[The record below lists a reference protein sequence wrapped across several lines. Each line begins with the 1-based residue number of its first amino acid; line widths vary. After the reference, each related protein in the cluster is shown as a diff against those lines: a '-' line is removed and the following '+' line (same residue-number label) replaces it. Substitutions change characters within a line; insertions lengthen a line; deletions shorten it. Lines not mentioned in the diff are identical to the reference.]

1 MNRIEFVVK
10 NNDDVEFV
18 DIFIDGVN
26 LVEILK
32 EHESPF
38 AGRIAGDY
46 MGLPPEIVFLPSRH
60 FLGEPVYE
68 LDFYEGKSA
77 ILGCKCGV
85 IECWP
90 FVAKITVNEE
100 MVTWSDFEQPH
111 RGPES
116 AGGYWNY
123 NQLGPFVFDRKQ
135 YEEALKKK

>member
-46 MGLPPEIVFLPSRH
+46 MGLPPEIVFLPSLH
-60 FLGEPVYE
+60 FFG
-68 LDFYEGKSA
+68 
-77 ILGCKCGV
+77 
-85 IECWP
+85 
-90 FVAKITVNEE
+90 
-100 MVTWSDFEQPH
+100 
-111 RGPES
+111 
-116 AGGYWNY
+116 
-123 NQLGPFVFDRKQ
+123 
-135 YEEALKKK
+135 